1 MMFLTLWLS
10 RTLEMMQND
19 VRTSGIEAFLVQ
31 RCFLVH
37 EELFMDVLDENN
49 MFGIHLHTANEC
61 LAVCGCGRDE
71 VERFGLFQ
79 HYLHVFVNMNN
90 QHVSKQTACF
100 ISGSC
105 RMFS

>member
-49 MFGIHLHTANEC
+49 EFGIRFVVL
-61 LAVCGCGRDE
+61 GCGRVQAE
-71 VERFGLFQ
+71 CFLVLGCRF
-79 HYLHVFVNMNN
+79 
-90 QHVSKQTACF
+90 ACV
-100 ISGSC
+100 C
-105 RMFS
+105 RQQQPA